1 MKKILFFGMAILTFC
16 MLVFPTMAVDPTN
29 VNIVPSGTV
38 VDGISNYQIVADMF
52 PIGLAGYDL
61 RCNISNPNVASIVSV
76 TYPSWANLHSTRK
89 YVDGSY
95 RLSGVDLN
103 RRVQSGSGNVVLAN
117 VYIKGNSVG
126 STSFLITTVN
136 MDADGGNRIVSIVKN
151 GTIFCN

>member
-1 MKKILFFGMAILTFC
+1 

-29 VNIVPSGTV
+29 VNILPSNV
-38 VDGISNYQIVADMF
+38 VVGGISNYQIVADTF

-61 RCNISNPNVASIVSV
+61 TCSILNPNVANIVSV
-76 TYPSWANLHSTRK
+76 TYPSWANLYFTKK

-103 RRVQSGSGNVVLAN
+103 RRVQSGSGNVLLAN

-126 STSFLITTVN
+126 STSFLITKVN
-136 MDADGGNRIVSIVKN
+136 MDADGGNRIVSVVKN
-151 GTIFCN
+151 ATIVCK